1 MRVLFVYKYLTL
13 GGVEA
18 VLRARLDGLGCA
30 GIEAHAWFFHD
41 YGGVSIFAGLEDR
54 IHLGSVEEC
63 LLYAVEQEFDLLCS
77 IDSEEV
83 LPGFEGPSGRLRL
96 VMECHSAYPESLD
109 YLRRLAS
116 HHPAAVFTPSE
127 THRQIVRERIGAG
140 IEPRVVPNPLR
151 RELVAEL
158 APFGPVPPRPVVA
171 WIGRLDEHK
180 NWKSFLKIAEL
191 LERRNHRNHGVEL
204 WMAGRPVA
212 ADGTAALFERSRA
225 AVVLGR
231 LRWFRGLPHDRI
243 PFFFDA
249 VRDSGGVAVTTS
261 RGESFGMTVV
271 EAMARGC
278 AVLVP
283 DQGPFTEYVEEGVT
297 GSLYRP
303 GSARSAADHLQA
315 LLADGGLREACGRR
329 ARVSVLERFAPEPAL
344 AVLAAELERAAAVP
358 AAADQRRSAQTSV

>member
-41 YGGVSIFAGLEDR
+41 YGGGSIFAGLEDR

-63 LLYAVEQEFDLLCS
+63 LRYAVEQGFDLLCS

-83 LPGFEGPSGRLRL
+83 LPGFEGPPGRLRL
-96 VMECHSAYPESLD
+96 IMECHSAYPESLD
-109 YLRRLAS
+109 YLRRLAGY
-116 HHPAAVFTPSE
+116 HPAAVFTPSE
-127 THRQIVRERIGAG
+127 THRRIVRERIGAG

-151 RELVAEL
+151 RELVADL
-158 APFGPVPPRPVVA
+158 APFEPVPPWPVVA

-180 NWKSFLKIAEL
+180 NWRSFLKIVEL
-191 LERRNHRNHGVEL
+191 LVRRSPGVEL
-204 WMAGRPVA
+204 WMAGRPVT
-212 ADGTAALFERSRA
+212 ADGTAALFERAREA
-225 AVVLGR
+225 GVLGR

-249 VRDSGGVAVTTS
+249 VRDSGGVTVTTS

-297 GSLYRP
+297 GGLYRP
-303 GSARSAADHLQA
+303 GSPRSAADRLQA

-329 ARVSVLERFAPEPAL
+329 ARASVLERFGPGPAL
-344 AVLAAELERAAAVP
+344 AVLAAELRRLVP
-358 AAADQRRSAQTSV
+358 